1 MKIVQVKCPQC
12 DQPIYQKRTDEM
24 FLCQNCG
31 ALHHR
36 DVTGSHLVPYEIA
49 ELNPQATGQRYYLPF
64 WRLLCQVNIRSR
76 NEVGGWTQKISRSI
90 KGGDNGG
97 TLYVFVPASDLD
109 TATFRRLAVDLTMS
123 PPRYKNG
130 RTFWASSASRRP
142 WTRERQ
148 RRWLTSWWSPWRR
161 RNRARCSTSITS
173 YRSRS
178 PNSYTCP
185 SSTRPVVLHWS
196 CDQCP

>member
-12 DQPIYQKRTDEM
+12 EQPIYQKRTDEM

-36 DVTGSHLVPYEIA
+36 DVTGSHLVPFEVA

-130 RTFWASSASRRP
+130 KDFLGI
-142 WTRERQ
+142 ERIPTTMDQ
-148 RRWLTSWWSPWRR
+148 GEAAEMADFVVVTLEAEKPGTLQYLDYQLQVQESKLIYLPFVNTTSG
-161 RNRARCSTSITS
+161 
-173 YRSRS
+173 
-178 PNSYTCP
+178 P
-185 SSTRPVVLHWS
+185 SLVL
-196 CDQCP
+196 